1 VIKIDFGGSKIQKDE
16 RDERRRHNNVSG
28 HLIYTHPSPARAATV
43 AQIRRRK
50 KVHAFLFLFA
60 FFYKYWYGTQNSPL
74 SSVFNS
80 IIVESGQVFF
90 FGILCFTQLV
100 AIKSPPPHHFTWEHS
115 FSPIIR
121 RFSPRLLPWPSI
133 QLRNRLWVWLD
144 EYEVILSCTFLC
156 REKEK
161 KKGRN
166 INKQV
171 FEKKCLPQHKQT
183 TRPTYPP
190 RTVAGKTCK
199 LLKSLRFC

>member
-1 VIKIDFGGSKIQKDE
+1 MTQQSMFS
-16 RDERRRHNNVSG
+16 
-28 HLIYTHPSPARAATV
+28 LIYTHPSPARAATV

-50 KVHAFLFLFA
+50 KVYACFLVFICV
-60 FFYKYWYGTQNSPL
+60 FFINIGMVHKTLL
-74 SSVFNS
+74 SSSFFNS
-80 IIVESGQVFF
+80 IIFESGQVFF

-121 RFSPRLLPWPSI
+121 RFLPRLLPWPSI

-161 KKGRN
+161 KKG
-166 INKQV
+166 
-171 FEKKCLPQHKQT
+171 
-183 TRPTYPP
+183 
-190 RTVAGKTCK
+190 KT
-199 LLKSLRFC
+199 LTNRFF

>member
-1 VIKIDFGGSKIQKDE
+1 MLFYFYLRFFINIGM
-16 RDERRRHNNVSG
+16 
-28 HLIYTHPSPARAATV
+28 
-43 AQIRRRK
+43 
-50 KVHAFLFLFA
+50 VHKTL
-60 FFYKYWYGTQNSPL
+60 L
-74 SSVFNS
+74 SSSFFNS

-144 EYEVILSCTFLC
+144 EYEVILSCTFFVW
-156 REKEK
+156 EKEK

>member
-1 VIKIDFGGSKIQKDE
+1 MLSCFYL
-16 RDERRRHNNVSG
+16 R
-28 HLIYTHPSPARAATV
+28 
-43 AQIRRRK
+43 
-50 KVHAFLFLFA
+50 

-144 EYEVILSCTFLC
+144 EYEVILSCTFF
-156 REKEK
+156 
-161 KKGRN
+161 
-166 INKQV
+166 V
-171 FEKKCLPQHKQT
+171 
-183 TRPTYPP
+183 
-190 RTVAGKTCK
+190 
-199 LLKSLRFC
+199 

>member
-1 VIKIDFGGSKIQKDE
+1 MLSCFYLRFFINIGM
-16 RDERRRHNNVSG
+16 
-28 HLIYTHPSPARAATV
+28 
-43 AQIRRRK
+43 
-50 KVHAFLFLFA
+50 VHKTL
-60 FFYKYWYGTQNSPL
+60 L
-74 SSVFNS
+74 SSSFFNS
-80 IIVESGQVFF
+80 IIFESGQVFF

-156 REKEK
+156 GEKEK

-171 FEKKCLPQHKQT
+171 FEKKCHHSTNKPHGPLTRHERSRERLANCSNLCGFVEFFSMFLGSVYVFLTQWPCSCTNSKKQST
-183 TRPTYPP
+183 
-190 RTVAGKTCK
+190 
-199 LLKSLRFC
+199 

>member
-1 VIKIDFGGSKIQKDE
+1 MKDE
-16 RDERRRHNNVSG
+16 DTIKMFAG

-50 KVHAFLFLFA
+50 KVYACFLVFICV
-60 FFYKYWYGTQNSPL
+60 FFINIGMVHKTLLSPL
-74 SSVFNS
+74 FSLRSLLKVDK
-80 IIVESGQVFF
+80 FF

-144 EYEVILSCTFLC
+144 EYEVILSCTFF
-156 REKEK
+156 
-161 KKGRN
+161 
-166 INKQV
+166 V
-171 FEKKCLPQHKQT
+171 
-183 TRPTYPP
+183 
-190 RTVAGKTCK
+190 
-199 LLKSLRFC
+199 